1 MIYGVECIVS
11 LMLESVDIRILLNW
25 FGFIAGGLLGIA
37 LILVVVLICVGSR
50 KVNRTHDEAIASV
63 SVPTDAA
70 SVTGGKHYPEAVGVC
85 QVCHGQN
92 LTGPVVAN
100 CKDNPSTGFSDD
112 AVFGNVMPKNLT
124 S

>member
-70 SVTGGKHYPEAVGVC
+70 SATRGKHYLEAVGVC

-100 CKDNPSTGFSDD
+100 CKDNPCTGLSDD
-112 AVFGNVMPKNLT
+112 AVFGKVMPKNLT
-124 S
+124 A